1 MTNKVPDSLQKPA
14 SKSIAVFAFP
24 YWKTSL
30 WMLVI
35 LILSFLPGKAF
46 EKITLFD
53 FSYQDLIV
61 HFFMYA
67 VFTFLLIKDLSS
79 KKNTGSLKKAGWIIP
94 LLICAV
100 LGVVTE
106 IVQYLWITGRSG
118 SLSDFIL
125 NMCGS
130 GVVILIC
137 RIPRVRKKLT
147 V

>member
-1 MTNKVPDSLQKPA
+1 MANKAPGSLPKSN
-14 SKSIAVFAFP
+14 SKSITGFSFP

-35 LILSFLPGKAF
+35 ILLSFLPGRAF
-46 EKITLFD
+46 ERMTLFD

-61 HFFMYA
+61 HFIMYG
-67 VFTFLLIKDLSS
+67 VFTVLLIKDLSS
-79 KKNTGSLKKAGWIIP
+79 KKNAQSLKKAGWIIP
-94 LLICAV
+94 LLACAV

-130 GVVILIC
+130 GAAILIC

-147 V
+147 I